1 MNKTLIFKEKKDLCQ
16 SNRKS
21 ILGKVLSHLTA
32 PWDLEIIDDGDHSFN
47 MPKSIGT
54 DPQAIYCRILK
65 KILAWLGEWNVQR
78 CGLWWESSLTPQ
90 KRKCKSPL
98 ILVDSIKWWGKPT
111 TSAGIG
117 RQAAS
122 TFKTKITRELAA
134 EHGRQAIQITET
146 GEYRSSS
153 GRVVRI
159 VEMVRRYVDE
169 TVSYLPDEPFQ
180 KSANGQHQ
188 AKITVENTT
197 TYNLNTH

>member
-1 MNKTLIFKEKKDLCQ
+1 MWTLVRVVAHSSKT
-16 SNRKS
+16 
-21 ILGKVLSHLTA
+21 KVQEPFGFGRFHKVMREAYYFS
-32 PWDLEIIDDGDHSFN
+32 G
-47 MPKSIGT
+47 
-54 DPQAIYCRILK
+54 YR
-65 KILAWLGEWNVQR
+65 
-78 CGLWWESSLTPQ
+78 
-90 KRKCKSPL
+90 
-98 ILVDSIKWWGKPT
+98 
-111 TSAGIG
+111 

-134 EHGRQAIQITET
+134 EHGRQAIQITES

-169 TVSYLPDEPFQ
+169 TVSYPPDEPFQ